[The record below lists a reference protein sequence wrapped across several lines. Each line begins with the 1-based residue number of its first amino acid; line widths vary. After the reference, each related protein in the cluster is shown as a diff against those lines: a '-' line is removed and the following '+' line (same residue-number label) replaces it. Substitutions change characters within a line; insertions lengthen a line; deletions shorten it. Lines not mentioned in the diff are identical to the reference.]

1 MLFYYLCTV
10 GEQKFREAY
19 PQGSQSKDSDVF
31 KWVTM
36 HSGSPAVCQREHARE
51 AHRWRPDEGGD
62 EERIVRGYA
71 VLQWDKQGFDASV
84 AVPNVGDR
92 FDSKWGPSLVV
103 ERVDDAMT
111 GAFLLLRV
119 FPQGYQGRANEI
131 GTERSDVPKALAGK
145 V

>member
-36 HSGSPAVCQREHARE
+36 HSGSPAVCQREHDGL
-51 AHRWRPDEGGD
+51 HRWRPDEGGD

-71 VLQWDKQGFDASV
+71 VLQWDKAGFDLDR
-84 AVPNVGDR
+84 AVPKVGEQLMTR
-92 FDSKWGPSLVV
+92 WGPSLVV
-103 ERVDDAMT
+103 ERADDELT
-111 GAFLLLRV
+111 GSFLLLRI
-119 FPQGYQGRANEI
+119 FPQGYSGKAHEI
-131 GTERSDVPKALAGK
+131 GTERKDVPKAVAGK

>member
-31 KWVTM
+31 KWVSM

-51 AHRWRPDEGGD
+51 THRWRPDEGGD

-71 VLQWDKQGFDASV
+71 VLQWDKEGFDLGT
-84 AVPNVGDR
+84 AVPGVGER
-92 FDSKWGPSLVV
+92 FDSRWGPSLVV
-103 ERVDDAMT
+103 ERVDDALT
-111 GAFLLLRV
+111 GSFLLLRI
-119 FPQGYQGRANEI
+119 FPQGYHGRANEI
-131 GTERSDVPKALAGK
+131 GMKRTDVPKELVGK

>member
-1 MLFYYLCTV
+1 MLFYYLCIV
-10 GEQKFREAY
+10 GEKKFREAY

-51 AHRWRPDEGGD
+51 EHRWRPDEGGD
-62 EERIVRGYA
+62 EERIVRSYA
-71 VLQWDKQGFDASV
+71 VLQWDKKGFNPGV
-84 AVPNVGDR
+84 ETPVVGVR
-92 FDSKWGPSLVV
+92 FDSPWGPSLVV
-103 ERVDDAMT
+103 ERVDDALT
-111 GAFLLLRV
+111 GAFLLLRL
-119 FPQGYQGRANEI
+119 FPQGYHGRANEI